1 MNNFVAA
8 SQKIAKDSVGLF
20 WIMVKT
26 MVPVMILVRIAMELG
41 LVDYL
46 GVVLEPL
53 MGLMGLP
60 AATGLVLAVGLLVNT
75 YSAVAV
81 LITLLPMETLTV
93 ADVTVLLS
101 VVLIAHALPLE
112 QSISRRAG
120 VSFLFSSGLRFVVG
134 VSYGLVL
141 NLIYSTGGWLQ
152 QPLELSWL
160 PFTPTLEE
168 TWLEWTYSSASL
180 LFTMFWIILGLII
193 FLKLLELTKVT
204 DLIGWLL
211 SPLLRLMGI
220 SKAATPIT
228 MVGVL
233 LGLSY
238 GGGLIIK
245 EAQEGKMSS
254 RDVVLSLS
262 FMGIC
267 HGLIEDP
274 LVMMAFGAHWSGAL
288 VGRFVFCVAAMA
300 LIGRLVQMMP
310 EDAFN
315 RFLYRPAKPARA
327 VG

>member
-1 MNNFVAA
+1 M
-8 SQKIAKDSVGLF
+8 L
-20 WIMVKT
+20 KT
-26 MVPVMILVRIAMELG
+26 MVPVMILVRVGMEFG
-41 LVDYL
+41 MVDYL
-46 GVVLEPL
+46 GTVLEPL

-60 AATGLVLAVGLLVNT
+60 AAAGLVLAVGLLVST

-81 LITLLPMETLTV
+81 MISILPLLSLSV

-120 VSFLFSSGLRFVVG
+120 ISFIFSSGLRFVVG
-134 VSYGLVL
+134 ISYGIVL
-141 NLIYSTGGWLQ
+141 NLIYSKGGWLQ
-152 QPLELSWL
+152 EPMQLSWL
-160 PFTPTLEE
+160 PYTPSIDE
-168 TWLEWTYSSASL
+168 TWLQWGYSSTSL
-180 LFTMFWIILGLII
+180 LFTLFWVILALIV
-193 FLKLLELTKVT
+193 FLKLLELMKIT

-245 EAQEGKMSS
+245 EAQEGKLSS

-274 LVMMAFGAHWSGAL
+274 LVMMTFGAHWSGAL
-288 VGRFVFCVAAMA
+288 LGRFVFCVAAMTVISR
-300 LIGRLVQMMP
+300 LILMVP

-315 RFLYRPAKPARA
+315 RFLYRPGPAVKAA
-327 VG
+327 V

>member
-20 WIMVKT
+20 WIMLKT
-26 MVPVMILVRIAMELG
+26 MVPVMILVRVAMELG

-75 YSAVAV
+75 YAAVAV
-81 LITLLPMETLTV
+81 MITLLPVESLTV

-141 NLIYSTGGWLQ
+141 NLIYSAGGWLQ

-168 TWLEWTYSSASL
+168 TWLEWAYSSASL

-193 FLKLLELTKVT
+193 FLKVLELAKIT

-300 LIGRLVQMMP
+300 LVGRLVQMMP

-315 RFLYRPAKPARA
+315 RFLYRPAKAA
-327 VG
+327 QAAT

>member
-1 MNNFVAA
+1 MKSFTAA
-8 SQKIAKDSVGLF
+8 CQKIAKDSVGLF

-26 MVPVMILVRIAMELG
+26 MVPVMILVRILMELG

-46 GVVLEPL
+46 GVALEPL

-60 AATGLVLAVGLLVNT
+60 AATGLVLAVGLLVST

-81 LITLLPMETLTV
+81 MLTILPLVSLSV

-120 VSFLFSSGLRFVVG
+120 ISFVFSSSLRFVVG
-134 VSYGLVL
+134 ITYGMVL
-141 NLIYSTGGWLQ
+141 NLFYSAGGWLQ
-152 QPLELSWL
+152 QSIQLDWL
-160 PFTPTLEE
+160 PFAPTIEE
-168 TWLEWTYSSASL
+168 TWLQWGYSSASL
-180 LFTMFWIILGLII
+180 LFTMFWIIMGLII
-193 FLKLLELTKVT
+193 FLKLLELMKIT

-245 EAQEGKMSS
+245 EAQEGKLSS

-300 LIGRLVQMMP
+300 LIGRLIQMMP

-315 RFLYRPAKPARA
+315 RFLYRPAKTAKA

>member
-1 MNNFVAA
+1 
-8 SQKIAKDSVGLF
+8 
-20 WIMVKT
+20 
-26 MVPVMILVRIAMELG
+26 
-41 LVDYL
+41 
-46 GVVLEPL
+46 
-53 MGLMGLP
+53 
-60 AATGLVLAVGLLVNT
+60 
-75 YSAVAV
+75 
-81 LITLLPMETLTV
+81 
-93 ADVTVLLS
+93 
-101 VVLIAHALPLE
+101 
-112 QSISRRAG
+112 
-120 VSFLFSSGLRFVVG
+120 
-134 VSYGLVL
+134 
-141 NLIYSTGGWLQ
+141 
-152 QPLELSWL
+152 
-160 PFTPTLEE
+160 
-168 TWLEWTYSSASL
+168 
-180 LFTMFWIILGLII
+180 
-193 FLKLLELTKVT
+193 
-204 DLIGWLL
+204 
-211 SPLLRLMGI
+211 MGI

-315 RFLYRPAKPARA
+315 RFLYRPAKAA
-327 VG
+327 QAAT